1 LAADPISAAAFAQIT
16 GPLPEPC
23 LLLRAAGSGT
33 VSAANRAA
41 AALLG
46 RAPAELEGLPLEAVA
61 EDAPERLAAF
71 LHSCASTGSLLP
83 GLLHLRLPGRTAR
96 YRAEGAALVPA
107 RPGCPAEVL
116 LRLRPHADAAV
127 RFHLLN
133 QKIEALSH
141 EVHQRQLAEQQLEE
155 LATELEQAVEELQ
168 RQSEDANEARVAAEA
183 ANRAKSEFLAT
194 MSHELRTPL
203 NAIIGYADLL
213 EAQVRGP
220 LNDEQRSQ
228 VERVRRS
235 AGHLL
240 QLIEEVL
247 TFARLE
253 AAHEQVRPERVELG
267 AAAREAV
274 ELMEAVAAGR
284 GLALRLRLPE
294 AEVQATADPDRLR
307 QVLLNLLSN
316 ALKFT
321 DAGEISLSLEV
332 GDDHA
337 LLAVRDSG
345 IGIAATDLE
354 RIFEPFTQL
363 DASHTRSRGGAG
375 LGLSVSRGLTR
386 LMGGELWALSE
397 PGRGS
402 VFTLRLPLDART
414 TKNPE
419 ATGLPGSSSTRAG
432 DHPEAIRE
440 WAGWDSNPRPFG

>member
-1 LAADPISAAAFAQIT
+1 VPADTVSAAAFAQIT
-16 GPLPEPC
+16 GPLPEPF
-23 LLLRAAGSGT
+23 LLVRADGSGT
-33 VSAANRAA
+33 VSAANAAA

-46 RAPAELEGLPLEAVA
+46 RSPAELEGLPLESVA
-61 EDAPERLAAF
+61 ENAPERLSAF
-71 LHSCASTGSLLP
+71 LRSCASTGSLLP
-83 GLLHLRLPGRTAR
+83 GLLHLRLPGGAAR
-96 YRAEGAALVPA
+96 SRAEGAALVPA

-168 RQSEDANEARVAAEA
+168 RQSEEANQARLAAEEA
-183 ANRAKSEFLAT
+183 SRAKSGFLAT

-213 EAQVRGP
+213 DAEVRGP

-228 VERVRRS
+228 VERVRLS
-235 AGHLL
+235 ATHLL

-274 ELMEAVAAGR
+274 ELMEGVAAGR
-284 GLALRLRLPE
+284 GLPLRLRLPE
-294 AEVQATADPDRLR
+294 AEVQATADPARLR

-321 DAGEISLSLEV
+321 DAGEVSLSLEV
-332 GDDHA
+332 ANGDA
-337 LLAVRDSG
+337 LIAVRDSG
-345 IGIAATDLE
+345 VGIDAADLE

-363 DASHTRSRGGAG
+363 DASYTRSRGGAG
-375 LGLSVSRGLTR
+375 LGLSVSRGLAL
-386 LMGGELWALSE
+386 LMGGDLWAVSE

-402 VFTLRLPLDART
+402 VFTLRLPLD
-414 TKNPE
+414 
-419 ATGLPGSSSTRAG
+419 GRAG
-432 DHPEAIRE
+432 RVT
-440 WAGWDSNPRPFG
+440 